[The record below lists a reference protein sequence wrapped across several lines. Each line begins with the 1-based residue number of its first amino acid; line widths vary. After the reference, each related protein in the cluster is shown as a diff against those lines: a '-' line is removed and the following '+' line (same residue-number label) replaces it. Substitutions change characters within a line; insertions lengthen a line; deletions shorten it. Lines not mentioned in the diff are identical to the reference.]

1 VRCTCLRRKCDRQ
14 AQTGKNGFGVSS
26 AFGELSRTVER
37 SAERQKNL
45 VSVHGSKVHGWPPF
59 PHSTFDVGRSMF
71 DVHLGSGLSGLG
83 DSDMKDNLLLQ
94 LNNISVVYSDVI
106 QVLKGVSLKVE
117 KNNIVSLLGSN
128 GAGKTTTLKAIS
140 GLLKPEN
147 GRVTDGDLIYDGK
160 FIQNSAPEDITR
172 LGIIQVL
179 EGRQPFKYLTIEE
192 NLRVGTATRWG
203 KPFKNDMEMIYDYF
217 PPLVTRKKTLAGYCS
232 GGELQMLVMGR
243 ALMAHPKLLL
253 LDEPSLGL
261 APLVVKEIFQIIKR
275 VNEEQGVTIVLVEQN
290 ASMALQIAHYGYVME
305 NGKIV
310 MEGKAAELRENPD
323 VKEFYLGMGASGAA
337 KSYKDVKSYKR
348 RKRWL

>member
-1 VRCTCLRRKCDRQ
+1 
-14 AQTGKNGFGVSS
+14 
-26 AFGELSRTVER
+26 
-37 SAERQKNL
+37 
-45 VSVHGSKVHGWPPF
+45 
-59 PHSTFDVGRSMF
+59 
-71 DVHLGSGLSGLG
+71 
-83 DSDMKDNLLLQ
+83 MKDNLLLQ

-117 KNNIVSLLGSN
+117 KKNIISLLGSN

-147 GRVTDGDLIYDGK
+147 GKVTDGNLIYDGK
-160 FIQNSAPEDITR
+160 AIQNSAPEDITR
-172 LGIIQVL
+172 MGIIQVL

-203 KPFKNDMEMIYDYF
+203 KPYKKEMEMIYEYF
-217 PPLVTRKKTLAGYCS
+217 PALVERRKTLAGYCS

-243 ALMAHPKLLL
+243 ALMAHPRLLL

-261 APLVVKEIFQIIKR
+261 APLVVKEIFRIIKR
-275 VNEEQGVTIVLVEQN
+275 VNEEQGTTIVLVEQN
-290 ASMALQIAHYGYVME
+290 ANMALQIAHYGYVME

-310 MEGKAAELRENPD
+310 MEGKSSELIENPD

>member
-1 VRCTCLRRKCDRQ
+1 
-14 AQTGKNGFGVSS
+14 
-26 AFGELSRTVER
+26 
-37 SAERQKNL
+37 
-45 VSVHGSKVHGWPPF
+45 
-59 PHSTFDVGRSMF
+59 
-71 DVHLGSGLSGLG
+71 
-83 DSDMKDNLLLQ
+83 MKDNLLLQ

-117 KNNIVSLLGSN
+117 KNNIISLLGSN

-147 GRVTDGDLIYDGK
+147 GKVTDGNLIYDGK
-160 FIQNSAPEDITR
+160 AIQNSAPEDITR
-172 LGIIQVL
+172 MGIIQVL

-203 KPFKNDMEMIYDYF
+203 KPYKKEMEMIYAYF
-217 PPLVTRKKTLAGYCS
+217 PALVERRKTLAGYCS

-243 ALMAHPKLLL
+243 ALMAHPRLLL

-261 APLVVKEIFQIIKR
+261 APLIVKEIFRIIKR
-275 VNEEQGVTIVLVEQN
+275 VNEEQGTTIVLVEQN
-290 ASMALQIAHYGYVME
+290 ANMALQIAHYGYVME

-310 MEGKAAELRENPD
+310 MEGKASELIENPD